1 MVAPRGSVW
10 PPTLLGRPT
19 GRAVSVLTP
28 LATIGPEQKTRWAPW
43 GRFAAGGSFTL
54 ILRTVSGDALLPPHP
69 HPHYILPAPAP
80 ESDQSFL
87 LEPWLLLLEN
97 RIGNRDLGTG
107 GSLLLGC
114 TCFRPSPELAERGNA
129 RLYTSLCASVYAHRR
144 KHVCMRPL
152 EFIPHE
158 T

>member
-1 MVAPRGSVW
+1 MGSETLWRPSPHGDRRPQAGEDRPGSPPWRRSILVVAPRGSVW

-69 HPHYILPAPAP
+69 PPP
-80 ESDQSFL
+80 
-87 LEPWLLLLEN
+87 
-97 RIGNRDLGTG
+97 
-107 GSLLLGC
+107 
-114 TCFRPSPELAERGNA
+114 
-129 RLYTSLCASVYAHRR
+129 LYTSCPRPRIRSVISPRALAPLIGKSYRKPRSGHRWLIAAGL
-144 KHVCMRPL
+144 HVL
-152 EFIPHE
+152 
-158 T
+158 

>member
-10 PPTLLGRPT
+10 PPTLPGWPA
-19 GRAVSVLTP
+19 GRAVSVPTP
-28 LATIGPEQKTRWAPW
+28 LGTICPEHKARWAPW
-43 GRFAAGGSFTL
+43 GHFAAGGSFTL
-54 ILRTVSGDALLPPHP
+54 ILRTVSGDALLPPN
-69 HPHYILPAPAP
+69 PHYILPAPAP

-107 GSLLLGC
+107 GSLLRGC
-114 TCFRPSPELAERGNA
+114 VCFRPSPELAERGNA
-129 RLYTSLCASVYAHRR
+129 RPYTNLCASVYAHHR
-144 KHVCMRPL
+144 KRVCMWPL